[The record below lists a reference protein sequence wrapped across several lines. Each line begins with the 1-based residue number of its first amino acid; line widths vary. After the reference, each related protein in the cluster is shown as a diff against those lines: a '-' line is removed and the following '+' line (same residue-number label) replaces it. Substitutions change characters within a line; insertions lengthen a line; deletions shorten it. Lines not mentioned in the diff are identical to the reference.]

1 MNYVLHIRNT
11 MNTIIRFIDWVTDGY
26 VSDLQYQLEMYK
38 AKHSSMAKRINH
50 LVSDN
55 NHLLM
60 EVQRYKEKEARIK
73 QQKRESYHRN
83 KNK

>member
-1 MNYVLHIRNT
+1 MLHIRNI
-11 MNTIIRFIDWVTDGY
+11 MNAIIKFIDWATDGY
-26 VSDLQYQLEMYK
+26 ISDLQYQLEMYK
-38 AKHSSMAKRINH
+38 AKYSSMAKRINH

-60 EVQRYKEKEARIK
+60 EVKRYKERDARIR
-73 QQKRESYHRN
+73 QQKRESYLRR